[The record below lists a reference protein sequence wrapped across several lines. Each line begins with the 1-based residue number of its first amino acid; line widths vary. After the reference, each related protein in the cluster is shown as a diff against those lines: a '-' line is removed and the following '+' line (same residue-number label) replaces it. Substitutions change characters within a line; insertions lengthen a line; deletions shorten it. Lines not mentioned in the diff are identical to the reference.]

1 MPKFSKEER
10 EIIEAF
16 ERGEL
21 QSVHDKAADLKT
33 HREYAAATFKKDSR
47 VNIRISGK
55 DLRALRKL
63 AVREG
68 IPYQTFIASVLHKY
82 VDGRLREDG

>member
-10 EIIEAF
+10 EIVEAF

-21 QSVHDKAADLKT
+21 QSVRDKTAELKD
-33 HREYAAATFKKDSR
+33 HREIAAATFRKDSR

-68 IPYQTFIASVLHKY
+68 IPYQTLIASVLHKY

>member
-1 MPKFSKEER
+1 MPKLSKEER
-10 EIIEAF
+10 EIIETF

-21 QSVHDKAADLKT
+21 QSVRDKATDMEK

-55 DLRALRKL
+55 DLRALQKL
-63 AVREG
+63 ALREG
-68 IPYQTFIASVLHKY
+68 IPYQTLIASLLHKY
-82 VDGRLREDG
+82 VDGRLREDS